1 MENWF
6 NTNPDDGFNPEDHG
20 IEMDEIAQMYAM
32 ADMKDDHKKW
42 VKEQAENFYQDFESL
57 DIPTTV
63 SAVIALIKSESITL
77 EQTNTLLDNMI
88 QIFEEDEEYE
98 RCHVC
103 LKIKKGINARV

>member
-6 NTNPDDGFNPEDHG
+6 NINPDDGFNPEDHG

-57 DIPTTV
+57 DIPTAV

>member
-57 DIPTTV
+57 DIPTAV

>member
-6 NTNPDDGFNPEDHG
+6 NTNPDDEFNPEDHG

-32 ADMKDDHKKW
+32 ADMKDDHRKW
-42 VKEQAENFYQDFESL
+42 AKEQAENFYQDFESL
-57 DIPTTV
+57 DIPTAV
-63 SAVIALIKSESITL
+63 SSVITLIKSKSVTL

-103 LKIKKGINARV
+103 LEIKKGINAKV